1 MSILLTLWIKLLLNR
16 GLYNEIS
23 NIRWIFVNELGIGTM
38 VDP

>member
-38 VDP
+38 VGL

>member
-23 NIRWIFVNELGIGTM
+23 NIRWIFVNELETGTM
-38 VDP
+38 VGP

>member
-23 NIRWIFVNELGIGTM
+23 NIRWLFVNELGIGTM
-38 VDP
+38 VGP

>member
-23 NIRWIFVNELGIGTM
+23 NIRWIFVNELETGTM

>member
-38 VDP
+38 VGP